1 MMKYR
6 LLKRAG
12 ISLSEISLG
21 CMSLGTD
28 HAENARIIQSA
39 FEGGINYF
47 DTADIYQNGFNEETV
62 GRAIKPFRKEVF
74 LATKVGNEPN
84 ASGDGW
90 NWNPSKSYILKA
102 VEGSLRRL
110 GTEYI
115 DLYQL
120 HGGTIEEDREEVIE
134 AFEQLK
140 ESGKILHYGISS
152 IRPNVVRQFASS
164 TPIVSDMLQYSLLDR
179 RPEEELLTLLYEN
192 DIGVVVR
199 GALAKGIL
207 AQKDLSDYLNY
218 KSKDI
223 ELLRD
228 KMNSFSIEKMTNS
241 QLAIKWVLA
250 NKAVTS
256 VAVGARTLDQLND
269 ALGVFE
275 TPDLGAEL
283 CNELSSVLPVNLYTA
298 HR

>member
-207 AQKDLSDYLNY
+207 AQKDLSDYLN
-218 KSKDI
+218 
-223 ELLRD
+223 
-228 KMNSFSIEKMTNS
+228 
-241 QLAIKWVLA
+241 
-250 NKAVTS
+250 
-256 VAVGARTLDQLND
+256 
-269 ALGVFE
+269 
-275 TPDLGAEL
+275 
-283 CNELSSVLPVNLYTA
+283 
-298 HR
+298 

>member
-1 MMKYR
+1 MKYR

-84 ASGDGW
+84 SSGNGW
-90 NWNPSKSYILKA
+90 NWNPSKSYILRA

-120 HGGTIEEDREEVIE
+120 HGGTIEDDREEVIE

-152 IRPNVVRQFASS
+152 IRPNVVRQFAAS

-179 RPEEELLTLLYEN
+179 RPEEELLTLLHEN

-228 KMNSFSIEKMTNS
+228 KMNLFSIEKMTNS

-283 CNELSSVLPVNLYTA
+283 YNELSSVLPVNFYTA